1 MSTVT
6 DRIKYQHISIE
17 EDMVIL
23 LGYRLVLT
31 KTEYSILKALIESAI
46 TPLSSKDFCTKIGI
60 ELSKESISFHVSN
73 INKKAKTISN
83 RKLIK
88 NFAKNGYFLNEEM

>member
-6 DRIKYQHISIE
+6 NKIKYKHISIE

-31 KTEYSILKALIESAI
+31 KTEYGILKVLIENAD
-46 TPLSSKDFCTKIGI
+46 TPLLPDEIYAKIGI
-60 ELSKESISFHVSN
+60 ELSKESISFHISN

-83 RKLIK
+83 RKLVK
-88 NFAKNGYFLNEEM
+88 KFAKNGYFLNEEM